1 MSSDGQ
7 PFLPLTSTF
16 GDPVT
21 AGIWSERSAV
31 EAWCAVEVALADAQ
45 AQLGDIPVADAAAI
59 RQWVDA
65 DRVDADALR
74 DGMRTVGYPILPLLV
89 QLRAGAPAAVAASLH
104 WGATTQDIMDTAL
117 GLLIGRSLDRL
128 LDLVDALGDALAD
141 LAVDH
146 RATVMAGRTHDQ
158 LAVPTTLGAKL
169 AVYLV
174 ELDRARVRIR
184 RARSSAAVVSLFGAG
199 GTAAALGPRSAS
211 VRDGVA
217 DRLGLA
223 RADVPAHVARD
234 GIADV
239 AFACAAVAATCGRLA
254 REVIA
259 LSRSEVDEVREV
271 GGHHRGASSTM
282 PQKANPISSEA
293 TVGFSMLAAAQVPV
307 LLAAMQP
314 RHERAAG
321 EWQAEWDAVP
331 VVATAAA
338 GAVANALEVA
348 RGLSVDPGRMRANL
362 DLDGGMIMAEAA
374 MMALAPVVGRG
385 PAHDMVYEA
394 CRLAREQRLTLVQA
408 MTTTIPPA
416 SAAQL
421 PPLADL
427 LQPAAYLGEAVR
439 IADSGVATWR
449 AGRMAVPGQDGSAG
463 DRMGATE
470 ET

>member
-1 MSSDGQ
+1 MSDDRQ
-7 PFLPLTSTF
+7 PFLPLTATF
-16 GDPVT
+16 GDPAT
-21 AGIWSERSAV
+21 GRIWSERSAV
-31 EAWCAVEVALADAQ
+31 EAWCAVEVALADVQ
-45 AQLGDIPVADAAAI
+45 AELGDIPIQDAAAI
-59 RQWVDA
+59 REWARA
-65 DRVDADALR
+65 DRVDLDALR

-89 QLRAGAPAAVAASLH
+89 QLRAEAPAAVAASLH

-117 GLLIGRSLDRL
+117 GLLVKRSLDRL
-128 LDLVDALGDALAD
+128 LDLVDALGEALAE
-141 LAVDH
+141 LATDH
-146 RATVMAGRTHDQ
+146 RETVMAGRTHDQ

-184 RARSSAAVVSLFGAG
+184 RAGSGAAVVSLFGAG
-199 GTAAALGPRSAS
+199 GTAAALGPRSAA
-211 VRDGVA
+211 VRDAVA

-234 GIADV
+234 ALAEV

-259 LSRSEVDEVREV
+259 LSRSEIDEVREV

-282 PQKANPISSEA
+282 PQKANPISSEV
-293 TVGFSMLAAAQVPV
+293 TVGFSMLATAQVPV

-321 EWQAEWDAVP
+321 EWQAEWDAMP

-338 GAVANALEVA
+338 GAVTSVLEVV
-348 RGLSVDPGRMRANL
+348 RGLRVEPDRMRANL

-374 MMALAPVVGRG
+374 MMALAPIVGRG

-394 CRLAREQRLTLVQA
+394 CALARAERRTLAQA
-408 MTTTIPPA
+408 LHAAIPPA
-416 SAAQL
+416 VAAQL
-421 PPLADL
+421 PPLDDL

-439 IADSGVATWR
+439 IADRGVATWR
-449 AGRMAVPGQDGSAG
+449 AGRATPEDSRPSATG
-463 DRMGATE
+463 MVAARE